1 MGDQDEDFVVGL
13 GLDAPQEIHTALI
26 DDVLEMVAK
35 SHAVCAELLRLSK
48 ACPLIFNSVFY
59 DRFGDV
65 LFDFDYLKA
74 PEHYEDKVESS
85 NELLTLSDELREEY
99 LPVVE
104 RYFRL
109 FEACVRYHEDLVRI
123 LEDLEKGAYI
133 QSSFDTLM
141 HDKEGK
147 QLVLEAI
154 SMLGILMLLL
164 DRHFSASLRQIIVVT
179 HYRYVGT
186 ANVPLFEPV
195 CRLCASTGCVWK
207 GGVPK
212 IPKGYPQ
219 HYFGRFPIAKA
230 VISRLVGRLLSEDFY
245 NQLAYFPSPEHRS
258 HALANQGSHLFTL
271 LFFAPHILES
281 EFSTMRELVDKH
293 FADNWVVSLYP
304 GFTVDVC
311 VFWESF
317 KSAKSALNSIIMSS
331 TVKQIVNQHVA
342 TLLATG
348 EEIQKLLH
356 SGLLSPDYL
365 ERDRKTVLDHVQR
378 CNVSIRWLLLNV
390 YNSFKHQSHYKKIRD
405 ALSDGVEDTFE
416 KVVSALLDL
425 VQLEDELQRH
435 LGTLIESKQERWTQ
449 CQKSIMD
456 HILDLGEFYSGSKVL
471 SRDIKDEGLQKYFT
485 TLSSHVKNL
494 HPSKPTV
501 TGRKIQQ
508 LVQALKDLEDFH
520 QLSVSVQAKEYLKYI
535 RKSLIQL
542 TNIANISE
550 FAMETLTVSSD
561 LSYAWRLIDRMTPS
575 LHRRISKKPSL
586 TLGLRWLFLKL
597 KSVLDIPLL
606 RINECNSP
614 DLLSVSEFWSNE
626 LVSYVKHVVE
636 IIPVSIFEKLD
647 EVFDLVSTFAYPHSY
662 GGLSPASPA
671 NLFYDES
678 QRSYEPTALTDTI

>member
-1 MGDQDEDFVVGL
+1 MLRAPAVVRRFDRMDCRRVFEKLQTFVEAQTTVDDAAMAELSGWLRSDDSDFAAL
-13 GLDAPQEIHTALI
+13 HSRLDTP
-26 DDVLEMVAK
+26 AK
-35 SHAVCAELLRLSK
+35 SQ
-48 ACPLIFNSVFY
+48 ACWAAWTTHI
-59 DRFGDV
+59 
-65 LFDFDYLKA
+65 
-74 PEHYEDKVESS
+74 DK
-85 NELLTLSDELREEY
+85 LQT
-99 LPVVE
+99 
-104 RYFRL
+104 
-109 FEACVRYHEDLVRI
+109 
-123 LEDLEKGAYI
+123 
-133 QSSFDTLM
+133 
-141 HDKEGK
+141 
-147 QLVLEAI
+147 
-154 SMLGILMLLL
+154 
-164 DRHFSASLRQIIVVT
+164 
-179 HYRYVGT
+179 
-186 ANVPLFEPV
+186 
-195 CRLCASTGCVWK
+195 
-207 GGVPK
+207 
-212 IPKGYPQ
+212 
-219 HYFGRFPIAKA
+219 
-230 VISRLVGRLLSEDFY
+230 
-245 NQLAYFPSPEHRS
+245 
-258 HALANQGSHLFTL
+258 
-271 LFFAPHILES
+271 
-281 EFSTMRELVDKH
+281 
-293 FADNWVVSLYP
+293 
-304 GFTVDVC
+304 
-311 VFWESF
+311 
-317 KSAKSALNSIIMSS
+317 
-331 TVKQIVNQHVA
+331 
-342 TLLATG
+342 
-348 EEIQKLLH
+348 
-356 SGLLSPDYL
+356 
-365 ERDRKTVLDHVQR
+365 
-378 CNVSIRWLLLNV
+378 
-390 YNSFKHQSHYKKIRD
+390 
-405 ALSDGVEDTFE
+405 
-416 KVVSALLDL
+416 
-425 VQLEDELQRH
+425 LEDELQRH

-671 NLFYDES
+671 NLFYDQL
-678 QRSYEPTALTDTI
+678 QRSYEPTALTDTT